1 MSHKILIKAGGV
13 TAEGVLNDT
22 ATAQAVWEALPL
34 TGKANTWGDEI
45 YFAIP
50 VKEELEQT
58 ATEVV
63 EKGDLAYWPPGRAF
77 CIFFGPTPASTE
89 TEIRPASAVNLI
101 GRVQG
106 DSTIFKK
113 VKDGARVEIDPA

>member
-58 ATEVV
+58 ATEVM